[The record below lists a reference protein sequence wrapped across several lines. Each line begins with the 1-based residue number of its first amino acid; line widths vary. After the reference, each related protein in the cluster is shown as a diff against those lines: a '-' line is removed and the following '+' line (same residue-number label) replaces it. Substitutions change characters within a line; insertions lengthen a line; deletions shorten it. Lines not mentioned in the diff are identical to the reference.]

1 MTKPDDTIKFVVA
14 SADDAEA
21 LGDLRVEVMR
31 PSLEALG
38 RFDPVRARERFLVSF
53 DPDTTQKIEMGGELI
68 GFYAVK
74 EFDDHLYLDNL
85 YLRAKEQG
93 RGVGSKVI
101 GMIKEQASNR
111 SLPIRL
117 IALIGSDA
125 NGFYIRHGFKL
136 FEVSEF
142 DNHYEFIAD

>member
-1 MTKPDDTIKFVVA
+1 MAEPEKTIKFVVA
-14 SADDAEA
+14 SAEDAEA
-21 LGDLRVEVMR
+21 LADLRVDFMR

-38 RFDPVRARERFLVSF
+38 RFDPERARERFLASF
-53 DPDTTQKIEMGGELI
+53 DPDTTQKIDMGGELI

-85 YLRAKEQG
+85 YLRGAEQG
-93 RGVGSKVI
+93 RGVGSMII
-101 GMIKEQASNR
+101 GMIKEQASKR

-136 FEVSEF
+136 IEVNEF
-142 DNHYEFIAD
+142 DNHYEFISN